1 MAGKRTSWKLPS
13 RKSFGQGWPL
23 WAALILVLAA
33 GQNCRSQEFA
43 VRLLDLR
50 NGHGIRNHS
59 VWLQGYDENGALIK
73 IEQRTDAEG
82 VTLFRPLGKLRG
94 AVAVSAPGLWCG
106 GSAIFTTDQLQN
118 GVVGKTIC
126 KAGKSFP
133 IPSPQPGKV
142 ILLGRPMPIWAKIL
156 APLERE

>member
-1 MAGKRTSWKLPS
+1 MAGKRSSQKPQP
-13 RKSFGQGWPL
+13 RKSPGHGWPF

-33 GQNCRSQEFA
+33 GQDCRSQEFT

-50 NGHGIRNHS
+50 NGHGIKNHS

-82 VTLFRPLGKLRG
+82 VALFRPRGKLRG
-94 AVAVSAPGLWCG
+94 EVAVSATDLWCG
-106 GSAIFTTDQLQN
+106 GSAVFTTDQLPN

-126 KAGKSFP
+126 KARKPFQ

-142 ILLGRPMPIWAKIL
+142 ILLGRPMPVWARIL